1 MVLRELG
8 GDSVL
13 CIGQPAHA
21 WLSGQLARE
30 WGNGLFAQPRPRDE
44 VVLAATQHDLGMAA
58 WDADPQLHPETGWPM
73 SFLEMPL
80 ETHLRLWSNAPRLAL
95 AQSRWVALLVSMHGT
110 YLYEGRADKPGV
122 AGFLDTQR
130 QIQSELR
137 ASLEVS
143 ESDAARLQRLLAAW
157 DWMSLALC
165 RDDLP
170 ATVEAERAIRLE
182 RAGEGAVSLAPWPFR
197 RDAFE
202 VTVDARRLHGRFD
215 DQEAMRAAL
224 AAARWERIE
233 LRLGPG

>member
-21 WLSGQLARE
+21 WLCGQLARE

-58 WDADPQLHPETGWPM
+58 WDAEPQLHPETGWPM

-80 ETHLRLWSNAPRLAL
+80 ETHLRLWSAAPRLAL
-95 AQSRWVALLVSMHGT
+95 AQSRWVALLVSMHGA
-110 YLYEGRADKPGV
+110 YLYEGRAEKPGV

-170 ATVEAERAIRLE
+170 AAVEAERPIRLE
-182 RAGEGAVSLAPWPFR
+182 RAGEGTVSVAPWPFR
-197 RDAFE
+197 GDAFD
-202 VTVDARRLHGRFD
+202 VTVDARRLDGRFED
-215 DQEAMRAAL
+215 EGAMRAAL
-224 AAARWERIE
+224 AAARWERLE
-233 LRLGPG
+233 LRVSPG